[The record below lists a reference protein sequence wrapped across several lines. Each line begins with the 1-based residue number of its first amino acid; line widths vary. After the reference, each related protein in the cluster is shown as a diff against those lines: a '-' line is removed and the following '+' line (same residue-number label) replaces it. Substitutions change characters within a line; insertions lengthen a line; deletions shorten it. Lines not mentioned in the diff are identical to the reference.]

1 MDGKPIPK
9 IYSPHAEP
17 PTTEA
22 TTTDAM
28 TTEPTVQTPGQCVSK
43 LWYVYNVYI

>member
-28 TTEPTVQTPGQCVSK
+28 TTEMSMPTTQTPGMSVS
-43 LWYVYNVYI
+43 